1 MTYTLF
7 AGCSYTAGSGFNLEK
22 NEPNLWVNQLHNK
35 FFSNT
40 TQLNVSRG
48 GRSNA
53 GIFQDTVK
61 AMLTYPVKHAIIEWT
76 SMPRYELELG
86 FETYSTRQSFI
97 PNSICRDH
105 NLHDI
110 NYTGSYLNSIKDR
123 FTSLAHDCFEILNLL
138 EYVNVIVNLSQL
150 THTKVFFVNGIC
162 PWDNDFFIPKQSVLP
177 SEYTQYTQKILHTE
191 TRADDNSEQLYNTM
205 HDGFTKAGGIHQS
218 SWLNLYSSMREN
230 VIDLNDDST
239 HPGIESNNLYLEL
252 FSKELKQH
260 LY

>member
-1 MTYTLF
+1 M
-7 AGCSYTAGSGFNLEK
+7 
-22 NEPNLWVNQLHNK
+22 
-35 FFSNT
+35 
-40 TQLNVSRG
+40 
-48 GRSNA
+48 
-53 GIFQDTVK
+53 
-61 AMLTYPVKHAIIEWT
+61 
-76 SMPRYELELG
+76 
-86 FETYSTRQSFI
+86 
-97 PNSICRDH
+97 
-105 NLHDI
+105 
-110 NYTGSYLNSIKDR
+110 
-123 FTSLAHDCFEILNLL
+123 
-138 EYVNVIVNLSQL
+138 

>member
-138 EYVNVIVNLSQL
+138 EYVNVIVN
-150 THTKVFFVNGIC
+150 HFG
-162 PWDNDFFIPKQSVLP
+162 
-177 SEYTQYTQKILHTE
+177 
-191 TRADDNSEQLYNTM
+191 
-205 HDGFTKAGGIHQS
+205 
-218 SWLNLYSSMREN
+218 
-230 VIDLNDDST
+230 
-239 HPGIESNNLYLEL
+239 
-252 FSKELKQH
+252 
-260 LY
+260 